1 VAAGRSPLVVTVAS
15 GGPQVA
21 SDGWR
26 RNVWAV
32 AAASFLGYTGFTL
45 VMPFLSLFIG
55 ELGVTDVGRVAMW
68 TGLSLGVTPALTA
81 ILAPVWGRLG
91 DRFGRKVMLER
102 SMASF
107 VVSMAATAYASRA
120 WHVLAIRSVQG
131 VFAGYG
137 SLSVAMAAES
147 APRDRMPQAIG
158 LVQTAQRLGPALGP
172 VIGSALAAFIGLRRG
187 FLATAVFYAIGLV
200 VVHFTYDDAAVS
212 HRLNPENPVNAENAE
227 NAVHPVN
234 PVNRPNLANRS
245 NLANP
250 VTFRDVLSFRNFM
263 LMMAVIFGLQFVDRS
278 FGPVLPLYI
287 QQLGFPDS
295 KVAFVSGTLFSIMA
309 CTGALGHH
317 FCGRLLRRFP
327 SRSVIASSAVIAS
340 AGCGLL
346 GASANLWLMS
356 AASAIFGLGI
366 GAPMTASYSEAG
378 SVIPVGAHGAG
389 FGVLT
394 SASLIGMAASPFV
407 AGALGGTSIRTVFF
421 VDLAL
426 MAMLALA
433 VRLLMESTHD
443 TPGSSPGPLPPVAN
457 SQFPARSPES
467 PVPSPQVFP
476 TLEA

>member
-1 VAAGRSPLVVTVAS
+1 VTVAS

-21 SDGWR
+21 RDRWR
-26 RNVWAV
+26 RNIWAV

-172 VIGSALAAFIGLRRG
+172 VIGSALAAFMGLRRG
-187 FLATAVFYAIGLV
+187 FLATATFYAIGLV
-200 VVHFTYDDAAVS
+200 VVHFTYDDAAVA
-212 HRLNPENPVNAENAE
+212 HRLDSKNAESAENAE
-227 NAVHPVN
+227 NRAT
-234 PVNRPNLANRS
+234 
-245 NLANP
+245 P
-250 VTFRDVLSFRNFM
+250 VTFRSVLSFRNFM

-287 QQLGFPDS
+287 QQLGYPDS
-295 KVAFVSGTLFSIMA
+295 KVAFVSGSLFSIMA

-327 SRSVIASSAVIAS
+327 SRFVIVCSAGLAS

-346 GASANLWLMS
+346 GASANVWVMS
-356 AASAIFGLGI
+356 VASAVFGLGI
-366 GAPMTASYSEAG
+366 GAAMTASYSEAG

-394 SASLIGMAASPFV
+394 SASLVGMAASPFV

-433 VRLLMESTHD
+433 VRLWMQ
-443 TPGSSPGPLPPVAN
+443 SSPQPPVH
-457 SQFPARSPES
+457 SPQS
-467 PVPSPQVFP
+467 PVPDPQ